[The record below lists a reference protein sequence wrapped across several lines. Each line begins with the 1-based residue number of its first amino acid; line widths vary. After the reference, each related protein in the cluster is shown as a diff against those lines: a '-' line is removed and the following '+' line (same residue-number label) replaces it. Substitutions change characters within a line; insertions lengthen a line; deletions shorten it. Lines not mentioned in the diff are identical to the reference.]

1 MILQKLD
8 VDRVKRE
15 ICSLAS
21 EKLRNDYCANLV
33 PLCKSLEDTPIGVRV
48 CILLSLLG
56 RYNGEYLETRD
67 KFRMEFSMQDN
78 ISPCEFLNL
87 EVVISRN
94 YLVDDV
100 VSLNELKQM
109 RKDIA
114 DTVASVI
121 GATGI
126 SRYEGDKDV

>member
-1 MILQKLD
+1 MILKELD

-21 EKLRNDYCANLV
+21 EKLRNDYCANLI
-33 PLCKSLEDTPIGVRV
+33 PLCKTLDDTPIGVRV

-56 RYNGEYLETRD
+56 RYDGEYLETRD
-67 KFRMEFSMQDN
+67 MFRMTFNVQGN

-87 EVVISRN
+87 EVIISRN

-114 DTVASVI
+114 DTVASAI
-121 GATGI
+121 GATRI